1 MINYPVL
8 RPRHLIVHTEER
20 RNDQVS
26 FEGQNRFRLI
36 GHSPVRIHL
45 KAMSMAYPVHTLD
58 VRSGFP
64 VAVCFTFSLRSTM
77 FGSIF
82 KVLWS
87 DCLCGLIPIK
97 SSFENA
103 QALSFGLPLF
113 SDQVLCFLRENLS
126 QNRSAGLIF
135 IRN

>member
-1 MINYPVL
+1 
-8 RPRHLIVHTEER
+8 
-20 RNDQVS
+20 
-26 FEGQNRFRLI
+26 
-36 GHSPVRIHL
+36 
-45 KAMSMAYPVHTLD
+45 MAYPVHTLD

-87 DCLCGLIPIK
+87 DFLCGLIPIK

-103 QALSFGLPLF
+103 QVLSFGLPLL
-113 SDQVLCFLRENLS
+113 SDRVLCFLREICPKIDPQSLY
-126 QNRSAGLIF
+126 L
-135 IRN
+135 